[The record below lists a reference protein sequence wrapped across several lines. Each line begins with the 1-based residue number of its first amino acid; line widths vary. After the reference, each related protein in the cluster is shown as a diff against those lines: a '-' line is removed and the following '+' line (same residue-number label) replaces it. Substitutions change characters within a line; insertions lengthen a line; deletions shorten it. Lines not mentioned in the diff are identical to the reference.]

1 MRSISNVGSG
11 VLKKNMGTA
20 DRFLRILA
28 AVAIVVLYLTGSI
41 GGITAVVL
49 GVIAAVFVI
58 TSVVGFCPGYVPF
71 GISTRKGPSSA
82 VRV

>member
-1 MRSISNVGSG
+1 M
-11 VLKKNMGTA
+11 KKNMGTA

-41 GGITAVVL
+41 GGMTAVVL
-49 GVIAAVFVI
+49 GVIVAVVFAI

-71 GISTRKGPSSA
+71 GISTRKESPA

>member
-1 MRSISNVGSG
+1 M
-11 VLKKNMGTA
+11 KKNMGTA

-71 GISTRKGPSSA
+71 GISTRKGQSPA